1 MMARKKNDDIS
12 NKVVVLMLVAFILV
26 SVVSLGV
33 YMDALQNDVNIK
45 VPSSSVSSTH
55 GVASLQIG
63 EPTNLLSNAATE
75 SVASIRIIDKQ

>member
-12 NKVVVLMLVAFILV
+12 NKAVVLMLVAFILV

-33 YMDALQNDVNIK
+33 YMDALENDLNIK
-45 VPSSSVSSTH
+45 VPSSSASSTH

-63 EPTNLLSNAATE
+63 EPTNLLSDVTTE
-75 SVASIRIIDKQ
+75 SVASIRITDKQ